1 MDYKDIIPFIEPI
14 FRFCYHRLNS
24 RFDAED
30 LASEIFCHVLEGVN
44 KYKIESLEAWI
55 WRIAHNRYARF
66 LEERKRHQAYISDK
80 ELYEVEGDYCQVD
93 EALAREEYEPVFRA
107 LHTLSSRY
115 RDIFV
120 DYYIGEMSI
129 KQLARRYSLPEST
142 VKWRLNVGRGKIRD
156 RIGEDRMDKVY
167 QRINWNTKGCNGSM
181 DSHKYLHTQIARAIC
196 LAAYEKPLTVEEI
209 SLDTGIPTL
218 YLEDELP
225 RLEYG
230 DAVRKAGNKY
240 GTDFIIFRQE
250 DRRRTETILEP
261 MIKRISDYYEQL
273 LREQGGAVKNQGFY
287 GCQFGMGRLG
297 YIVIPYFIRKKI
309 RDLKENRLNMPN
321 GNFPPRKDGGYG
333 WFLVEETVDEEE
345 NVSEYRTGC
354 NMACDDSGGRNVKG
368 CVYYYW
374 MNKYFDVNL
383 YHNGGTKWL
392 CAKGIPRLCQE
403 GVLPEGM
410 LGEEDILRLLQ
421 MNLVVKEEGNYLL
434 NFPCFSR
441 NQFDGFMG
449 LFRQD
454 DGRLDNELSEWL
466 LAVRRS
472 LEGFVPRRLHAQV
485 NQWVA
490 CYAGEVVGNV
500 LKELICR
507 GVLEQPQAPWREEQA
522 MGKPLVN
529 GIFYVEGG
537 RMLI

>member
-1 MDYKDIIPFIEPI
+1 
-14 FRFCYHRLNS
+14 
-24 RFDAED
+24 
-30 LASEIFCHVLEGVN
+30 
-44 KYKIESLEAWI
+44 
-55 WRIAHNRYARF
+55 
-66 LEERKRHQAYISDK
+66 
-80 ELYEVEGDYCQVD
+80 
-93 EALAREEYEPVFRA
+93 
-107 LHTLSSRY
+107 
-115 RDIFV
+115 
-120 DYYIGEMSI
+120 
-129 KQLARRYSLPEST
+129 
-142 VKWRLNVGRGKIRD
+142 
-156 RIGEDRMDKVY
+156 
-167 QRINWNTKGCNGSM
+167 
-181 DSHKYLHTQIARAIC
+181 
-196 LAAYEKPLTVEEI
+196 
-209 SLDTGIPTL
+209 
-218 YLEDELP
+218 
-225 RLEYG
+225 
-230 DAVRKAGNKY
+230 
-240 GTDFIIFRQE
+240 
-250 DRRRTETILEP
+250 
-261 MIKRISDYYEQL
+261 
-273 LREQGGAVKNQGFY
+273 
-287 GCQFGMGRLG
+287 
-297 YIVIPYFIRKKI
+297 
-309 RDLKENRLNMPN
+309 
-321 GNFPPRKDGGYG
+321 
-333 WFLVEETVDEEE
+333 
-345 NVSEYRTGC
+345 
-354 NMACDDSGGRNVKG
+354 MACDDSGGRNVKG